1 MKTSLISGTFVIA
14 RKQWSMMGWPATSK
28 SGCAS
33 QLYGGLDSERF
44 GGGTLGT
51 SRESGRK
58 RVPLDGPP
66 TCGLSAMIV
75 LREG

>member
-44 GGGTLGT
+44 GGVPWGR
-51 SRESGRK
+51 REKAAGS
-58 RVPLDGPP
+58 VFLWTDHQPVACQL
-66 TCGLSAMIV
+66 
-75 LREG
+75 